1 MLSLHVYN
9 PTKRIVLRVV
19 KQPGVKKTG
28 FVGMV
33 LSFRYEGGTGRGEL
47 GIPRGLQQS
56 KPEFL

>member
-19 KQPGVKKTG
+19 KHPGVKKTG

-33 LSFRYEGGTGRGEL
+33 LSFRYEGGTGGL

>member
-1 MLSLHVYN
+1 MLSFHVYN
-9 PTKRIVLRVV
+9 PTKSIVLRVV

-33 LSFRYEGGTGRGEL
+33 LSFWYEGGTGGL